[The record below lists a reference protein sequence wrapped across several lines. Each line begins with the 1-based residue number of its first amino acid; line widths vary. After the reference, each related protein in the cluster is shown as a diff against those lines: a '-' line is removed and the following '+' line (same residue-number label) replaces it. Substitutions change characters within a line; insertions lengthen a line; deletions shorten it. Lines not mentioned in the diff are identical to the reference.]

1 MIANILCPII
11 CFSILAVLSIGQG
24 DYNQIFRSTENR
36 SLIAPAAFTFAIW
49 GPIFLL
55 LAVFLL
61 HQLQAL
67 LKGSKLQSEM
77 NFVNQVS
84 IYFVLSTIMTT
95 LWYIAWLNR
104 IIWLATIFMILY
116 LISLVIGY
124 LRLNINLVN
133 RPKIEKWAV
142 VAPWSM
148 YTGWVTSATIV
159 SVTTFLVSIGF
170 NNPQSIISD
179 VYWAVIVLLV
189 ALSIYS
195 ATVITR
201 KDIIFGAVGIWTLIG
216 ILAEQYATTNMI
228 NEVAA
233 TSILGIIILSS
244 VIIYQAFKKVKM
256 QIKTKS

>member
-1 MIANILCPII
+1 MLSPKTKLLIIANILCPII

-55 LAVFLL
+55 LAAFLL
-61 HQLQAL
+61 YQLQAL
-67 LKGSKLQSEM
+67 LKGSKLKSEM
-77 NFVNQVS
+77 GFINQVS
-84 IYFVLSTIMTT
+84 IYFVLSTIMTS

-116 LISLVIGY
+116 LISLVTGY
-124 LRLNINLVN
+124 LRLKINLVT
-133 RPKIEKWAV
+133 RPKIERWAV

-159 SVTTFLVSIGF
+159 SVTTFLVNIGF
-170 NNPQSIISD
+170 NNPQFILSD
-179 VYWAVIVLLV
+179 THWAVLVLLV

-201 KDIIFGAVGIWTLIG
+201 KDLIFGAVGIWTLIG
-216 ILAEQYATTNMI
+216 ILAEQYATANMI
-228 NEVAA
+228 NEVALTA
-233 TSILGIIILSS
+233 IIGIIVLLA
-244 VIIYQAFKKVKM
+244 VIMYKIVKK
-256 QIKTKS
+256 